1 MFKFIILPLLAVVMG
16 LKILG
21 YLQSSFW
28 ILLSPFLIYLIGLLI
43 WWYINNDSNPF

>member
-1 MFKFIILPLLAVVMG
+1 MFKFIILPLLAVVVG

-28 ILLSPFLIYLIGLLI
+28 ILLSPFLIYLIGLLVWKHI
-43 WWYINNDSNPF
+43 LKDSDPF